1 MTERVKIAI
10 ALAVSVAVSILL
22 LALPR
27 KNLTEE
33 FRYEGTVTEVTA
45 KEFVLQTD
53 AGEVRLPKKMFDH
66 QVSVGMEIRVEAKR
80 KVRFHK

>member
-1 MTERVKIAI
+1 MKEHVKIAI
-10 ALAVSVAVSILL
+10 ALAVSVALSLLL

-27 KNLTEE
+27 KTFPEE
-33 FRYEGTVTEVTA
+33 FRYEGTVTEVTE

-53 AGEVRLPKKMFDH
+53 AGEIRLPKKMFDH
-66 QVSVGMEIRVEAKR
+66 PVSVGMEIRVEAKR